1 MAARNPVRS
10 GKPPPSRRT
19 AAPRKAATRP
29 STVARTAAPGKP
41 EVRIFVSYS
50 HVDADERARFETHLA
65 PLRRDNVTTWFD
77 GDLNAGDALDAN
89 IARELKKA
97 HVFVAL
103 LSPSYL
109 NSHYCWQIEYKRAT
123 GRRRKGTMRV
133 VAAVDKPCDW
143 KATDAAGF
151 KLLPKDGKPVIN
163 WRSADLAFL
172 DIAQGIRG
180 VVKDVRKHMAVD
192 PQPPSAAKA
201 PAVAP
206 RTKPPAKPKP
216 GKVANARTRTGA
228 ATKRTAK
235 PASSRPKVTRS
246 RP

>member
-10 GKPPPSRRT
+10 GKPPASRRTVPSRKAGTRPSKVVRT
-19 AAPRKAATRP
+19 AAPA
-29 STVARTAAPGKP
+29 KP

-50 HVDADERARFETHLA
+50 HVDADERARLETHLA
-65 PLRRDNVTTWFD
+65 PLKRDNVTTWFD

-89 IARELKKA
+89 IARELRTA

-133 VAAVDKPCDW
+133 VAAVIKPCDW
-143 KATDAAGF
+143 KATEAAGF
-151 KLLPKDGKPVIN
+151 KLLPKDGKPVIH

-180 VVKDVRKHMAVD
+180 VVKDVRKHMTAD
-192 PQPPSAAKA
+192 QRPSSAAGGKA
-201 PAVAP
+201 MPP
-206 RTKPPAKPKP
+206 RTKPPAKPKS
-216 GKVANARTRTGA
+216 GKVPKPRTKKDA
-228 ATKRTAK
+228 VPKRTTK
-235 PASSRPKVTRS
+235 PASARPKVTRS